1 MLSYRKET
9 TLSHRNRPQ
18 IFSGTPG
25 LLLFKRCAADMHFHS
40 LALLSSATIAIATDG
55 VFNPPKAQSF
65 LSIDYQVGIPFNT
78 TTPNGV
84 VGTVPVRGG
93 DIKGGLFHG
102 HVVPNLT
109 SSVERYLPVVN
120 DVVSTV
126 SSQRTTGRVR
136 A

>member
-1 MLSYRKET
+1 M
-9 TLSHRNRPQ
+9 
-18 IFSGTPG
+18 F
-25 LLLFKRCAADMHFHS
+25 FHS
-40 LALLSSATIAIATDG
+40 LAILSSATIAIASGG

-93 DIKGGLFHG
+93 VIKGSLFQG

-126 SSQRTTGRVR
+126 SSQRTTR
-136 A
+136 